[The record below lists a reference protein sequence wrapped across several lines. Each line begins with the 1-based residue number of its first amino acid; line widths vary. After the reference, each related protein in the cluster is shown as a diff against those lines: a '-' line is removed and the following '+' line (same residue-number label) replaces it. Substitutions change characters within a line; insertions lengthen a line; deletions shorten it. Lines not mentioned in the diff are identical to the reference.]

1 MNRLSS
7 RSCRLLAAVLCLMLC
22 AVGAPQSRA
31 QQNAAGVL
39 SGTVVD
45 PAGGAVQN
53 ATVVVTNQSSAAVSK
68 ATTDQDG
75 KFSFANLPPGSY
87 KLEVSAAGFAL
98 ATREAVRISA
108 DGKESLTITLSI
120 GSVSDAILVEAN
132 ASGSIAAEHAP
143 MDGLLEA
150 HSART
155 EITTNYIQNF
165 TSPISDF
172 SELTAMAPGT
182 FAVNSNGVGLG
193 QAKTYFRGFADGNYD
208 IDFDG
213 VPFYDTNDPTHHS
226 WAFFPSPWV
235 GKVDFDRSPGT
246 ASTIGPTPFG
256 GSIHLFST
264 DMSTGPLLQA
274 NVSYGSFNTKLFD
287 GSFDTGLFNSRKS
300 NLLIDVH
307 SMTSDGYETFNFQNR
322 DAGSL
327 KYIYKFS
334 DNNVLTAYSGVV
346 RFSSNTPNNNPTR
359 GQILQFGNNYLLN
372 NDPTSPYYYKFDTYK
387 IPTDVEYVDWNRQ
400 FGRGWQIDFKPYT
413 LSYYNAQFYN
423 NSSTAATG
431 FVAVDKLNS
440 YRKYGDSFV
449 ASQVSKYGIFRAGL
463 WYEWATTNRYQ
474 IPSNVLTRADYLL
487 PNFHERFYTNSAQPF
502 AEYEYRAT
510 QKLTLTAGFKFSN
523 FDQSLKQYQDNGKTV
538 GCLGG
543 TLTGGKSGQC
553 VGGVPFVTHS
563 ASYNSYLPSFDAS
576 YHLLNN
582 WSVYGQF
589 SMGTKIPPSSVFD
602 TKGANVALLPKPTGV
617 KTYQSGTVLK
627 LKQVTLNADVY
638 YIHFQNSYS
647 SVTDPTN
654 ATAIDWVSSGDSVS
668 KGFEGEAN
676 VYLTRGFSFYVNGT
690 VGSAKYVSDGFAN
703 KGLWVAN
710 SPANTQGFG
719 FTYQQK
725 HFDLGIFD
733 KRIGSMWN
741 DNSPYNQVIPINPFS
756 VTNAY
761 LNYNLRN
768 GSRFDQ
774 TKFRISINNLLD
786 NHNIVGDQQALAG
799 AAYIVGSGDYLQL
812 LPGRSVTMSIIVGF
826 SPRR

>member
-1 MNRLSS
+1 MKRLSM
-7 RSCRLLAAVLCLMLC
+7 RGCRLLAVVLCPLVC
-22 AVGAPQSRA
+22 GVGAVQSHA

-53 ATVVVTNQSSAAVSK
+53 ATVVATSESSASVSK
-68 ATTDQDG
+68 AATDQDG

-87 KLEVSAAGFAL
+87 KLEVSAPGFAL
-98 ATREAVRISA
+98 ATREGVRTSA
-108 DGKESLTITLSI
+108 DGKESLTIALSI

-226 WAFFPSPWV
+226 WAFFPSPWI
-235 GKVDFDRSPGT
+235 GNVDFDRSPGT

-256 GSIHLFST
+256 GSIHLFSP
-264 DMSTGPLLQA
+264 DMSAGPLLQA
-274 NVSYGSFNTKLFD
+274 NVSYGSFNTKLID
-287 GSFDTGLFNSRKS
+287 GSFDTGLFDGRKS
-300 NLLIDVH
+300 NLLMDVH
-307 SMTSDGYETFNFQNR
+307 SMTSDGYETFNFQDR
-322 DAGSL
+322 QAGSL

-334 DNNVLTAYSGVV
+334 DNNVFTAYSGVV

-359 GQILQFGNNYLLN
+359 GQIQQFGDNYLLN
-372 NDPTSPYYYKFDTYK
+372 NDPTSPYYYRFGTYK
-387 IPTDVEYVDWNRQ
+387 IPTDVEYADWNRQ
-400 FGRGWQIDFKPYT
+400 FGRGWQIDFRPYT
-413 LSYYNAQFYN
+413 LSYYNKQFYN

-440 YRKYGDSFV
+440 YRKYGDTFV
-449 ASQVSKYGIFRAGL
+449 VSQVSKYGIFRAGL
-463 WYEWATTNRYQ
+463 WYEWAKTNRFQ
-474 IPSNVLTRADYLL
+474 IPSNVVTRADYLL
-487 PNFHERFYTNSAQPF
+487 PNFHERFNTNSAQPF
-502 AEYEYRAT
+502 VEYEFRAT
-510 QKLTLTAGFKFSN
+510 QQLTLTAGFKFAN
-523 FDQSLKQYQDNGKTV
+523 FDQSLQQYQDNGKTV

-543 TLTGGKSGQC
+543 TLVGGKSGQC
-553 VGGVPFVTHS
+553 VGGVPLVNHS
-563 ASYNSYLPSFDAS
+563 ASYNSYLPSVDAS

-602 TKGANVALLPKPTGV
+602 TSGGTVALLPKPTGV
-617 KTYQSGTVLK
+617 KTYQAGTVLK
-627 LKQVTLNADVY
+627 LKQVTLNADVF
-638 YIHFQNSYS
+638 YIRFQNPYT
-647 SVTDPTN
+647 SVSQNNTTG
-654 ATAIDWVSSGDSVS
+654 IDWVSAGDTVS

-676 VYLTRGFSFYVNGT
+676 VYLTRGLSFYVNGT
-690 VGSAKYVSDGFAN
+690 VGTAKYASDGFAN

-710 SPANTQGFG
+710 SPANTEAFG

-733 KRIGSMWN
+733 KRIGPMWN
-741 DNSPYNQVIPINPFS
+741 DNTPYNQVVPINPFS
-756 VTNAY
+756 VTNLY

-774 TKFRISINNLLD
+774 TKFRISFNNLLD
-786 NHNIVGDQQALAG
+786 NHNIVGDQQAAGG
-799 AAYIVGSGDYLQL
+799 AAYVVGSNDLLQL